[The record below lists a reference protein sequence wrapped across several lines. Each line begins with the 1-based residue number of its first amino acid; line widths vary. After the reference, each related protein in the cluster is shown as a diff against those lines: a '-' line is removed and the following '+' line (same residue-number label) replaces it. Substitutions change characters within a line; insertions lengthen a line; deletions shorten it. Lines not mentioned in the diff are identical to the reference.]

1 LAGTDLSDLVINGGQ
16 RVGMGTMSKRSFMK
30 IDPLVDDVDAEEA
43 QIKMEGVDAAFFA
56 AFQEQMATPEAP
68 WQMEQVADFAKRL
81 AGGQV
86 WYEAVA
92 EINRELQEKQAEGA
106 VPGSPEAM
114 PGLAPPGAPG
124 AGVPT
129 VGEPSPSM
137 GNLTQLLNQLGSADT
152 AMAMR

>member
-1 LAGTDLSDLVINGGQ
+1 
-16 RVGMGTMSKRSFMK
+16 MGTMSKRSFMK

-56 AFQEQMATPEAP
+56 AFQEQMATPDAP
-68 WQMEQVADFAKRL
+68 WQMEQVADFAQRL

-114 PGLAPPGAPG
+114 PGLAQPGAPG

-152 AMAMR
+152 ALAVR